1 MLQNIYQNEDKT
13 ILISEEVSKEILVL
27 RLCGEHSFED
37 YQSAFE
43 RLTRQAKDKGFF
55 KLIYDMQDLENTN
68 PTSRAWNV
76 NEYFP
81 KAIEILGQLAVAVI
95 ISHNAFIN
103 QTSQIIQDAA
113 TKNNP
118 KLQIRSFQS
127 VEIGL
132 EWLENYEI

>member
-1 MLQNIYQNEDKT
+1 LD
-13 ILISEEVSKEILVL
+13 
-27 RLCGEHSFED
+27 
-37 YQSAFE
+37 
-43 RLTRQAKDKGFF
+43 GF
-55 KLIYDMQDLENTN
+55 KVGTE
-68 PTSRAWNV
+68 NV

-95 ISHNAFIN
+95 ISPNAFIN

-127 VEIGL
+127 VDLGL
-132 EWLENYEI
+132 EWLDKYEL